1 MKPICVPCGRFYRPE
16 KNGVLF
22 VEMVHEAP
30 ALGSGYSPYKLWS
43 GDKWKCSNCGSEVI
57 VGVGRE
63 PISEHYYPDFTETM
77 ERARIWQGDGR
88 PLLQVND
95 R

>member
-22 VEMVHEAP
+22 VE
-30 ALGSGYSPYKLWS
+30 ALDGTPYKLWS
-43 GDKWKCSNCGSEVI
+43 GDKWKCPNCGSEVI
-57 VGVGRE
+57 VGSGLE
-63 PISEHYYPDFTETM
+63 PISEHYEPDFTETV

-88 PLLQVND
+88 PLLHVND